1 MTSKVALV
9 VYPMFDIL
17 DLSILTV
24 FGVANHFAPGSYA
37 VDVVS
42 LPGGLVPSKSG
53 VSVDTKAFASETYHT
68 VIVAGSTGIP
78 PSVPGLAAYLRKV
91 ANHAQRI
98 ASACTGVFLLAETGM
113 LDGRLVTTHWAFAD
127 ALVHRFPNIKIAPD
141 RIFIREGKYWSS
153 AGSLACIDLV
163 LGMIEADLG
172 LDLTKQVSKVMV
184 IYPRRGGGQSQF
196 SAAIDIDAKE
206 QRIRRALAFMK
217 ENLREPLSIQ
227 QLADSVNWSPRHFSR
242 TFQAETGMSPAKA
255 IEKLRVEA
263 AKVMIENGHSSVGRI
278 ADHTGFGDDERMR
291 RAFLRVLG
299 ESPQKFLGRPR
310 QPNVV
315 VGA

>member
-42 LPGGLVPSKSG
+42 LPGGLVQSKSG

-68 VIVAGSTGIP
+68 IIVAGSTGIP
-78 PSVPGLAAYLRKV
+78 PSVPGLAAYLRD
-91 ANHAQRI
+91 AADRAQRI
-98 ASACTGVFLLAETGM
+98 ASACTGVFLLAEAGV

-141 RIFIREGKYWSS
+141 RIFIREGKFWSS

-172 LDLTKQVSKVMV
+172 QDLTKQVSKVMV

-278 ADHTGFGDDERMR
+278 ADQTGFGDDERMR

>member
-1 MTSKVALV
+1 MVAKVALV

-17 DLSILTV
+17 DLAILTV

-42 LPGGLVPSKSG
+42 MGGGLVPSKSG
-53 VSVDTKAFASETYHT
+53 VSVDTRAFADENYHT

-78 PSVPGLAAYLRKV
+78 PQDDALVAHLRTV
-91 ANHAQRI
+91 SARAHRM
-98 ASACTGVFLLAETGM
+98 ASICTGAFLMAEAGV
-113 LDGRLVTTHWAFAD
+113 LDGRMVTTHWAFAD

-141 RIFIREGKYWSS
+141 RIFIREGKFWSS

-163 LGMIEADLG
+163 LGIIEADLG
-172 LDLTKQVSKVMV
+172 LEVTRQVSKVMV
-184 IYPRRGGGQSQF
+184 THPRRGGGQSQF
-196 SAAIDIDAKE
+196 SAALEIDAKE
-206 QRIRRALAFMK
+206 QRIRRVLAFMK
-217 ENLREPLSIQ
+217 ENLREPLTIQ
-227 QLADSVNWSPRHFSR
+227 QLADSVNWSRRHFSR
-242 TFQAETGMSPAKA
+242 TFLAETGMSPAKA

-263 AKVMIENGHSSVGRI
+263 AKIMIENGHSSVARI
-278 ADHTGFGDDERMR
+278 ASHTGFGDDERMR

-310 QPNVV
+310 PPNIAI
-315 VGA
+315 GI

>member
-1 MTSKVALV
+1 MASNVALV

-17 DLSILTV
+17 DLAILTV

-42 LPGGLVPSKSG
+42 TTGGLVASKSG
-53 VSVDTKAFASETYHT
+53 VSVDTKVFADTHYHT
-68 VIVAGSTGIP
+68 VIVAGATGIP
-78 PSVPGLAAYLRKV
+78 PADAGLVDLLRAVSQDAYRM
-91 ANHAQRI
+91 
-98 ASACTGVFLLAETGM
+98 ASICTGAFLMAEAGV

-127 ALVHRFPNIKIAPD
+127 AFAHRYPQVNLAPD
-141 RIFIREGKYWSS
+141 RIFIRAGKFWSS

-163 LGMIEADLG
+163 LGIIEADLG
-172 LDLTKQVSKVMV
+172 QEVTKQVSKVMV

-206 QRIRRALAFMK
+206 QRIRRVLAFMK
-217 ENLREPLSIQ
+217 DNLREPLSIQ
-227 QLADSVNWSPRHFSR
+227 QLADSVNWSRRHFSR

-263 AKVMIENGHSSVGRI
+263 AKIMIENGHSSVARI
-278 ADHTGFGDDERMR
+278 ADQTGFGDDERMR

-299 ESPQKFLGRPR
+299 ESPQKFLARPR
-310 QPNVV
+310 QPNVA
-315 VGA
+315 VGM